1 MNTSLRE
8 RAAGAGDLRHVLRAG
23 TSDLHARV
31 DACFADGLGTPLAYA
46 RYLVG
51 MHRFAADFEIVVG
64 AVPRSSYWLAG
75 DLCDL
80 SLTPLPPSGVRGYA
94 GEADERLGWEY
105 VMAGS
110 SLGARHLLRGVQ
122 ALGHDAQTG
131 ARFLARHAG
140 GDAWRSVLDRLVAR
154 AAHTARPT
162 THLLQGARD
171 AFLLVQSCFER
182 SFDAIPAPHE
192 EPAA

>member
-1 MNTSLRE
+1 MNTSVRQRVADPE
-8 RAAGAGDLRHVLRAG
+8 DLRHFLRAG

-51 MHRFAADFEIVVG
+51 MHRFASDYEVVID
-64 AVPRSSYWLAG
+64 AVPRASYWLAG
-75 DLCDL
+75 DLAHL
-80 SLTPLPPSGVRGYA
+80 ALAPLPPSGVRGFA
-94 GEADERLGWEY
+94 STADERLGWDY

-122 ALGHDAQTG
+122 ALGHTETAG

-140 GDAWRSVLDRLVAR
+140 GDTWRNVLERLNAR
-154 AAHTARPT
+154 SAQVDLPR

-171 AFLLVQSCFER
+171 AFLLVQSCFQR
-182 SFDAIPAPHE
+182 GFDAIPAPHE